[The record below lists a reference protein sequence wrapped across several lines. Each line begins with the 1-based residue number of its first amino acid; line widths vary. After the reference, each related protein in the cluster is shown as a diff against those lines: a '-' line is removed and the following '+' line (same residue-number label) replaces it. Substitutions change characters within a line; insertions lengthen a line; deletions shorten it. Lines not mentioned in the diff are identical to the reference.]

1 MNPKK
6 LFALALAMMLLLIG
20 TGVLAQAQSA
30 EGTPAPVETAG
41 AEETPAAEAAPE
53 AQATSNVVMPGESIA
68 PAEQTAEPT
77 VEEAAETASPYAR
90 VPDGTRLYRDRART
104 DELGRLDGDAVMLV
118 RSERDGLYETFFETD
133 RTLKG
138 DDCEH
143 AYFAASSV
151 EFLSGEKAA
160 ACPNA
165 SALRRVDGKPVLK
178 AEVEYAEPAPAQAE
192 APAATNP
199 DHPFVNASDVNLR
212 GEPSRDAQRVARLQK
227 GESVEVVGSV
237 IGDDG
242 ETWYAVTYQGH
253 SGYIRADL
261 VDNAGDV
268 PQLRGSTQTEE
279 PERNEPPIEQPAETE
294 IPGEAEV
301 ATEAEQ
307 PAEPEVTAEPTA
319 ETEVLA
325 ESEVT
330 AEAKATVE
338 PAAETEQPAETEIPV
353 EPEMPALYLVTCF
366 DENGETLA
374 VCEVESGKAIP
385 AEALA
390 QPEGDF
396 LGWYACDE
404 HGEFLAEAPYDLTL
418 PVEGPVYL
426 RARMAE
432 QPAPRLVT
440 VSAAHEGETLR
451 LGDTITLTA
460 TLTGY
465 EGLNYTCR
473 WQYAA
478 ADRDGNVVG
487 EWQDAQ
493 ADALSFTYELTEDN
507 LLTAWR
513 MCVTV
518 DE

>member
-41 AEETPAAEAAPE
+41 AEETPAAEATPE

-68 PAEQTAEPT
+68 PAEQTAEPM

-90 VPDGTRLYRDRART
+90 VPDGTRLYRDKART
-104 DELGRLDGDAVMLV
+104 DALGRLDGDAVMLV

-160 ACPNA
+160 ACLNA

-261 VDNAGDV
+261 VDNASDV
-268 PQLRGSTQTEE
+268 PQLRESAQTEE
-279 PERNEPPIEQPAETE
+279 PARNEPPIEQPAETE
-294 IPGEAEV
+294 
-301 ATEAEQ
+301 
-307 PAEPEVTAEPTA
+307 VTAEPTA
-319 ETEVLA
+319 ETEAPA

-330 AEAKATVE
+330 AEAKATAE
-338 PAAETEQPAETEIPV
+338 PAAETEAPAEAEVSV

-366 DENGETLA
+366 DKNGETLA

-404 HGEFLAEAPYDLTL
+404 RGEFLDEVPYDLTL

-513 MCVTV
+513 MCVKV